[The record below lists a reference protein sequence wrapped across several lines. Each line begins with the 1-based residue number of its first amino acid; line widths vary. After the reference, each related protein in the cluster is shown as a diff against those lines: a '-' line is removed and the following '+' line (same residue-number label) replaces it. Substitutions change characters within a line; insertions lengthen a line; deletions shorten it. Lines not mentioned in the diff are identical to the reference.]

1 MKKKIFSSLLCSV
14 IMLNSYSVLAD
25 EVVVTTSEPVV
36 TTEVVAQT
44 LDVVITIE
52 EQVVTSVEENGSK
65 LIDLSTTSEPTTS
78 TTTTTTSDTTISS
91 TENVTKIVKDD
102 SKPTTVVNNDNYVG
116 THNYSYSGPKLEN
129 IDQISQTTETE
140 TTTTGQTTSTT
151 EIAKQDDVILETTE
165 EASVGTL
172 TPLGVADESK
182 PVGLLEYLHRL
193 PNTSS
198 KVMKLSVLSGT
209 FVISGLIIGLLYKF
223 SRKIFG

>member
-25 EVVVTTSEPVV
+25 EQVVTTSEPVV

-44 LDVVITIE
+44 PDVVIAIE

-78 TTTTTTSDTTISS
+78 MITTSDTTTSS
-91 TENVTKIVKDD
+91 TENVTEIVKDD

-116 THNYSYSGPKLEN
+116 THNYSYVGPKLEN

-140 TTTTGQTTSTT
+140 TTTTGQTISTT
-151 EIAKQDDVILETTE
+151 EIAKQYDVILETTE

>member
-25 EVVVTTSEPVV
+25 EIVVTTSEPVV

-44 LDVVITIE
+44 PDVVIAIE

-78 TTTTTTSDTTISS
+78 TTTTSDTTTSS
-91 TENVTKIVKDD
+91 TENVTEIVKDD

-116 THNYSYSGPKLEN
+116 THNYSYVGPKLEN

-140 TTTTGQTTSTT
+140 TTTTSQTTASS
-151 EIAKQDDVILETTE
+151 EVVKQFDMILETTE
-165 EASVGTL
+165 EPSVGTL
-172 TPLGVADESK
+172 TPLGVTDETK

-209 FVISGLIIGLLYKF
+209 VVMSGLIIGLLYKF

>member
-1 MKKKIFSSLLCSV
+1 
-14 IMLNSYSVLAD
+14 MLNSYSVLAD
-25 EVVVTTSEPVV
+25 EVAVTTSEPVV

-44 LDVVITIE
+44 PDVVIAIE

-78 TTTTTTSDTTISS
+78 TTTTSDTTTSS
-91 TENVTKIVKDD
+91 TENVTEIVKDD

-116 THNYSYSGPKLEN
+116 THNYSYVGPKLEN

-140 TTTTGQTTSTT
+140 TTTTGQIISTT
-151 EIAKQDDVILETTE
+151 DIAKQYDVILETSE

>member
-25 EVVVTTSEPVV
+25 EVAVTTSEPVV

-44 LDVVITIE
+44 PDVVIAIE

-78 TTTTTTSDTTISS
+78 TTTTSDTTTSS
-91 TENVTKIVKDD
+91 TENVTEIVKDD

-116 THNYSYSGPKLEN
+116 THNYSYVGPKLEN

-140 TTTTGQTTSTT
+140 TTTTGQIISTT
-151 EIAKQDDVILETTE
+151 DIAKQYDVILETSE

>member
-44 LDVVITIE
+44 PDVVIAIE

-65 LIDLSTTSEPTTS
+65 LIDLSTTSEPTT
-78 TTTTTTSDTTISS
+78 TTTSDTTTSS
-91 TENVTKIVKDD
+91 TENVTEIVKDD

-116 THNYSYSGPKLEN
+116 THNYSYTGPKLEN

-151 EIAKQDDVILETTE
+151 EIAKQYDVILETTE

-223 SRKIFG
+223 SREIFG

>member
-25 EVVVTTSEPVV
+25 EIAVTTSEPVV

-44 LDVVITIE
+44 PDVVIAIE

-78 TTTTTTSDTTISS
+78 TTTTSDTTTSS
-91 TENVTKIVKDD
+91 TENVTEIVKDD

-116 THNYSYSGPKLEN
+116 THNYSYVGPKLEN

-140 TTTTGQTTSTT
+140 TTTTSQTTASS
-151 EIAKQDDVILETTE
+151 EVVKQFDMILETTE
-165 EASVGTL
+165 EPSVGTL
-172 TPLGVADESK
+172 TPLGVTDETK

>member
-1 MKKKIFSSLLCSV
+1 
-14 IMLNSYSVLAD
+14 MLNSYSVLAD
-25 EVVVTTSEPVV
+25 EIAVTTSEPVV

-44 LDVVITIE
+44 PDVVIAIE

-78 TTTTTTSDTTISS
+78 TTTTSDTTTSS

-116 THNYSYSGPKLEN
+116 THNYSYVGPKLEN

-140 TTTTGQTTSTT
+140 TTTTSQTTASS
-151 EIAKQDDVILETTE
+151 EVVKQFDMILETTE
-165 EASVGTL
+165 EPSVGTL
-172 TPLGVADESK
+172 TPLGVTDETK

-209 FVISGLIIGLLYKF
+209 VVMSGLIIGLLYKF

>member
-25 EVVVTTSEPVV
+25 EVAVTTSEPVV
-36 TTEVVAQT
+36 TTEVVVQT
-44 LDVVITIE
+44 PDVVIAIE
-52 EQVVTSVEENGSK
+52 EKVVTSVEENGSK
-65 LIDLSTTSEPTTS
+65 SIDLSTTSEPTT
-78 TTTTTTSDTTISS
+78 TTTSDTTTSS
-91 TENVTKIVKDD
+91 TENVTEIVKDD

-116 THNYSYSGPKLEN
+116 THNYSYTGPKLEN
-129 IDQISQTTETE
+129 IDQVSQTTETE

-151 EIAKQDDVILETTE
+151 EIAKQYDVILETTE

>member
-1 MKKKIFSSLLCSV
+1 MKKKIFSSLLCSI

-25 EVVVTTSEPVV
+25 EVAVTTSEPVV

-44 LDVVITIE
+44 PDVVIAIE

-78 TTTTTTSDTTISS
+78 TTTTSDTTTSS
-91 TENVTKIVKDD
+91 TENVTEIVKDD

-116 THNYSYSGPKLEN
+116 THNYSYVGPKLEN

-140 TTTTGQTTSTT
+140 TTTTSQTTASS
-151 EIAKQDDVILETTE
+151 EVVKQFDMILETTE
-165 EASVGTL
+165 EPSVGTL
-172 TPLGVADESK
+172 TPLGVTDETK

-209 FVISGLIIGLLYKF
+209 VVMSGLIIGLLYKF

>member
-1 MKKKIFSSLLCSV
+1 
-14 IMLNSYSVLAD
+14 MLNSYSVLAD
-25 EVVVTTSEPVV
+25 EIAVTTSEPVV

-44 LDVVITIE
+44 PDVVIAIE

-78 TTTTTTSDTTISS
+78 TTTTSDTTTSS
-91 TENVTKIVKDD
+91 TENVTEIVKDD

-116 THNYSYSGPKLEN
+116 THNYSYVGPKLEN

-140 TTTTGQTTSTT
+140 TTTTSQTTASS
-151 EIAKQDDVILETTE
+151 EVVKQFDMILETTE
-165 EASVGTL
+165 EPSVGTL
-172 TPLGVADESK
+172 TPLGVTDETK

-209 FVISGLIIGLLYKF
+209 VVMSGLIIGLLYKF

>member
-44 LDVVITIE
+44 PDVVIAIE

-78 TTTTTTSDTTISS
+78 MTTTSDTTTSS
-91 TENVTKIVKDD
+91 TENVTEIVKDD

-116 THNYSYSGPKLEN
+116 THNYSYVGPKLEN

-140 TTTTGQTTSTT
+140 TTTTGQTISTT
-151 EIAKQDDVILETTE
+151 EIAKQYDVILETTE

>member
-1 MKKKIFSSLLCSV
+1 
-14 IMLNSYSVLAD
+14 MLNSYSVLAD
-25 EVVVTTSEPVV
+25 EVAVTTSEPVV
-36 TTEVVAQT
+36 TTEVVVQT
-44 LDVVITIE
+44 PDVVIAIE
-52 EQVVTSVEENGSK
+52 EKVVTSVEENGSK
-65 LIDLSTTSEPTTS
+65 SIDLSTTSEPTT
-78 TTTTTTSDTTISS
+78 TTTSDTTTIS
-91 TENVTKIVKDD
+91 TENVTEIVTDD

-116 THNYSYSGPKLEN
+116 THNYSYTGPKLEN
-129 IDQISQTTETE
+129 IDQVSQTTETE

-151 EIAKQDDVILETTE
+151 EIAKQYDVILETTE

>member
-1 MKKKIFSSLLCSV
+1 
-14 IMLNSYSVLAD
+14 MLNSYSVLAD
-25 EVVVTTSEPVV
+25 EVAVTTSEPVV
-36 TTEVVAQT
+36 TTEVVSQT
-44 LDVVITIE
+44 PDVVIAIE

-78 TTTTTTSDTTISS
+78 TTTISHTTTSS
-91 TENVTKIVKDD
+91 TENVTEIVKDD

-116 THNYSYSGPKLEN
+116 THNYSYTGPKLEN
-129 IDQISQTTETE
+129 IDQISQTTEIE
-140 TTTTGQTTSTT
+140 TTTTSQTSSTT
-151 EIAKQDDVILETTE
+151 EIAKQYDVILETTE

-198 KVMKLSVLSGT
+198 KVMKFSVLSGT
-209 FVISGLIIGLLYKF
+209 FLISGLIIGLLYKF

>member
-1 MKKKIFSSLLCSV
+1 
-14 IMLNSYSVLAD
+14 MLNSYSVLAD
-25 EVVVTTSEPVV
+25 EIAVTTSEPVV

-44 LDVVITIE
+44 PDVVIAIE

-78 TTTTTTSDTTISS
+78 TTTTSDTTTSS
-91 TENVTKIVKDD
+91 TENVTEIVKDD

-116 THNYSYSGPKLEN
+116 THNYSYVDPKLEN

-140 TTTTGQTTSTT
+140 TTTTSQTTASS
-151 EIAKQDDVILETTE
+151 EVVKQFDMILETTE
-165 EASVGTL
+165 EPSVGTL
-172 TPLGVADESK
+172 TPLGVTDETK

-209 FVISGLIIGLLYKF
+209 VVMSGLIIGLLYKF

>member
-1 MKKKIFSSLLCSV
+1 MKKKIFSSLLCSI

-25 EVVVTTSEPVV
+25 EVAVTTSEPVV
-36 TTEVVAQT
+36 TTEVVAQIP
-44 LDVVITIE
+44 DVVVAIE

-65 LIDLSTTSEPTTS
+65 SIDLSTTSEPTTS
-78 TTTTTTSDTTISS
+78 TTTTSDTTTSS
-91 TENVTKIVKDD
+91 TENVTEIVKDD
-102 SKPTTVVNNDNYVG
+102 SKPTTVVNSDNYVG
-116 THNYSYSGPKLEN
+116 TYNYSYTVPKLEN

-151 EIAKQDDVILETTE
+151 EIVKQYDVILETTE

>member
-1 MKKKIFSSLLCSV
+1 
-14 IMLNSYSVLAD
+14 MLNSYSVLAD
-25 EVVVTTSEPVV
+25 EVAVTTSEPVV

-44 LDVVITIE
+44 PDVVIAIE

-78 TTTTTTSDTTISS
+78 MTTTSDTTTSS
-91 TENVTKIVKDD
+91 TENVTEIVKDD

-116 THNYSYSGPKLEN
+116 AHNYSYVGPKLEN

-140 TTTTGQTTSTT
+140 TTTTGQIISTT
-151 EIAKQDDVILETTE
+151 DISKQYDVILETTE